1 MHCSGAGRRPESK
14 HLKREQQWMIVVT
27 LLGGEKVILLSVSSS
42 GFRDNGRRKMWVVTD
57 DTNCK

>member
-27 LLGGEKVILLSVSSS
+27 LLGGEKVILLPSVLVALEIME
-42 GFRDNGRRKMWVVTD
+42 GGK
-57 DTNCK
+57 CG